1 MRVTPDWREM
11 NRVLRALLVIFFVT
25 FMCMMVFLSCVD
37 EWAIG
42 RSQEELAREMFEVDS
57 LMRTIMLQIDS
68 TRLDFEGFYIDA
80 QRINN
85 GH

>member
-11 NRVLRALLVIFFVT
+11 NRVLRALLVIFFLT
-25 FMCMMVFLSCVD
+25 FTCMMVFLSCVD

-42 RSQEELAREMFEVDS
+42 QSQEELAREMFEVDS